1 MDDDFFKLKEV
12 FMKVQEILWLIYSI
26 IAFFIGGILFYLLSL
41 ISKSTKIPFDIIG
54 IIATL
59 ILAIIAMTNSE
70 SMVDGNA
77 RLLYMLLFIIPFEIS
92 LVNERYVEEE
102 EEKRK
107 REYDKIP

>member
-1 MDDDFFKLKEV
+1 
-12 FMKVQEILWLIYSI
+12 MKVQEILWLIYSI